1 MTPTNAAL
9 YFRECGAEFRSA
21 RRMPEFALPTI
32 LLPVAFYVLFALVL
46 VRPGAQGPQLPLLA
60 TFGVY
65 AALGPAIFGFG
76 VGLANE
82 RAQGLLDL
90 KRVSPMPAGAIV
102 AAKLF
107 MCMTFAFA
115 IALVLHA
122 LAAFVGHVAL
132 APATRLLLLAT
143 QVVSVLPF
151 ACIGMLLGLLLRDQ
165 GSVAAANAV
174 FFLLAILGGLWMP
187 IEAFPAWLQDA
198 ALVLPSYHAGQ
209 LALHAAGLGGRHPAL
224 LHVAVLAVQTVA
236 LGGAAL
242 WAWQRRVAA
251 S

>member
-1 MTPTNAAL
+1 MPSAAL
-9 YFRECGAEFRSA
+9 YLRECRAEFRSA

-32 LLPVAFYVLFALVL
+32 LLPVVFYVLFALVL
-46 VRPGAQGPQLPLLA
+46 VQPGPTGPQLPLLA

-76 VGLANE
+76 VGLAQE

-90 KRVSPMPAGAIV
+90 KRVAPMPAGAIL

-107 MCMTFAFA
+107 MCTAFA
-115 IALVLHA
+115 AAIAVALHVLA
-122 LAAFVGHVAL
+122 GTLGQVTL
-132 APATRLLLLAT
+132 APATRLALLAV
-143 QVVSVLPF
+143 QVLSVLPF
-151 ACIGMLLGLLLRDQ
+151 ACIGLLLGLLLRDQ
-165 GSVAAANAV
+165 ASMAVANAV

-187 IEAFPAWLQDA
+187 IAVFPAWLQNVA
-198 ALVLPSYHAGQ
+198 MVLPSYHAGA
-209 LALHAAGLGGRHPAL
+209 LALHAAGLGGRHPVL
-224 LHVAVLAVQTVA
+224 LHVAILAGETVLLAA
-236 LGGAAL
+236 AAL

>member
-1 MTPTNAAL
+1 MANAAL
-9 YFRECGAEFRSA
+9 YLRECRAEFRSA

-32 LLPVAFYVLFALVL
+32 LLPIVFYILFAVVL
-46 VRPGAQGPQLPLLA
+46 VQPGSNGPQLPLLA

-90 KRVSPMPAGAIV
+90 KRVSPMPAGAIL

-107 MCMTFAFA
+107 MCAVFAGA
-115 IALVLHA
+115 IAVVLHV
-122 LAAFVGHVAL
+122 LASTLGHVVL
-132 APATRLLLLAT
+132 APGPRVLLFAV
-143 QVVSVLPF
+143 QVLSVLPF
-151 ACIGMLLGLLLRDQ
+151 ACIGILLGLLLRDQ
-165 GSVAAANAV
+165 GSMAAANAV

-187 IEAFPAWLQDA
+187 IAVFPGWLQNA
-198 ALVLPSYHAGQ
+198 ALVLPSYHAGA
-209 LALHAAGLGGRHPAL
+209 LALHAAGLGGKYPVL
-224 LHVAVLAVQTVA
+224 LHVAILAIETVL
-236 LGGAAL
+236 LAAAAI